1 MDLTEFQNITYR
13 NDLNNYLI
21 NRNGEIYSLHKHT
34 TLTGTRSGSGYII
47 YTLRNDRGKIVR
59 LPAHIAVAKQYI
71 ANNDPRHKT
80 VVNHKDEDKGNPC
93 AYNLEWVTPGENAR
107 YGTGMKRSG
116 NKKKKPINEYTI
128 DGRYIRTWASAR
140 DVGRFYIDLLDCN
153 EKHIKSIERSINN
166 CCRGKQYHAYGR
178 VWRYLTASNKRDIDV
193 GVVIN
198 PNHTSSQARLKLDYN
213 GTVPEEYLHH
223 ELTKREIKDYFMNH
237 DRLTEYEKS
246 LLKKLWGI

>member
-1 MDLTEFQNITYR
+1 MHDIEFQEITYR
-13 NDLNNYLI
+13 DDLHNYLI
-21 NRNGEIYSLHKHT
+21 NRNGEIYSKRKHCVLKGT
-34 TLTGTRSGSGYII
+34 TSGYGYLT
-47 YTLRNDRGKIVR
+47 YTLYTDKGKAVR
-59 LPAHIAVAKQYI
+59 VFAHIAVAQQYI
-71 ANNDPRHKT
+71 PNPDAEHKT
-80 VVNHKDEDKGNPC
+80 YVNHKDENKRNCHVD
-93 AYNLEWVTPGENAR
+93 NLEWVTPGENTR

-116 NKKKKPINEYTI
+116 EMRKKPVNEYTI

-140 DVGRFYIDLLDCN
+140 DVGRFYINLLECG
-153 EKHIKSIERSINN
+153 EKNIKSIERSINN

-178 VWRYLTASNKRDIDV
+178 VWRYLTASNKRDIDA

-237 DRLTEYEKS
+237 ERLTEYEKS
-246 LLKKLWGI
+246 LLRKIWG